1 MPNEFETST
10 NDVKIK
16 VIGVGGGGGNAVNRM
31 IAAGGKD
38 VEFININTDTQILIK
53 SLAPT
58 KISIGDRIT
67 KGHGAGSNPE
77 LGEKAADESIE
88 EITNAIKGADM
99 VFITAGMGGGTG
111 TGAAPVI
118 AEIAKELGI
127 LTVAVVTKPFSFE
140 GARRMR
146 TAEQGIENLKSKV
159 DSMIVILNEKL
170 EEECPPNATM
180 KECFET
186 SNEVLYKACVGI
198 AEIIHTPGTI
208 NVDFED
214 LKTVMSERGSAIIG
228 LATASGP
235 DRARKAAE
243 AAIACPLLEGANLQG
258 ARGML
263 VYFTGNESLTL
274 AEIRE
279 AMGVLNTFVTK
290 QANVI
295 FGSAMSEEMGD
306 EVRVTV
312 VATGLDRPIDP
323 TTTVDTTSPAAAPA
337 IGQPASAAEASQP
350 SSDEPPTIFGTPKTE
365 KKTDEEAAQT
375 GAPKFSIPKYLS

>member
-1 MPNEFETST
+1 MEQSEMAN
-10 NDVKIK
+10 IK
-16 VIGVGGGGGNAVNRM
+16 VIGVGGGGNNAVNRM
-31 IAAGGKD
+31 IDAQVKG
-38 VEFININTDTQILIK
+38 VEFIAVNTETQVLNK
-53 SLAPT
+53 SEADN
-58 KISIGDRIT
+58 KIQIGEKLT
-67 KGHGAGSNPE
+67 KGLGAGAKPE
-77 LGEKAADESIE
+77 VGEQAAEESKEDLSKALA
-88 EITNAIKGADM
+88 GADM
-99 VFITAGMGGGTG
+99 VFVTAGMGGGTG